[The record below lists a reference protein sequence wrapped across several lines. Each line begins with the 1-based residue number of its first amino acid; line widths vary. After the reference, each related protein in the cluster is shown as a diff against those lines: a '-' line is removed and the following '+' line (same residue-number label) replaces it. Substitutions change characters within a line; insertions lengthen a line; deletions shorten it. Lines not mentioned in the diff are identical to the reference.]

1 MIAGTGYRN
10 LRQCRPPVADPA
22 SRRRYIPALAALLV
36 FSYFA
41 TLYLTNQRALAANI
55 MFHLGIDA
63 WPFPFLDADGVV
75 SAARCLREGVD
86 VIADNPCDPLRRP
99 YNYSPLWLVLAI
111 LPVTPAWL
119 LPVGLIMAFTCI
131 AGLLLLPAGRTAGAT
146 AIITLGAISP
156 PMIFAIERANTDIAV
171 FVLAAAAALLAS
183 WSPAWRMAGYSAA
196 LLAGLLKYY
205 PITMMVM
212 ATRERPVR
220 FLAVAGASL
229 IIVGVFWAMVGEDIV
244 RTWQLIPDGGW
255 FNNMMGSRTLPSG
268 MLAEYKWPI
277 GRADRLLR
285 ELTIAAVVGGIGVSF
300 IPSIRAGLDRLTEA
314 ERMSLLVGS
323 ALIITCF
330 FGARNVGYRVMHLV
344 LALPALTAL
353 WRLRASWLFS
363 VTTFTVLLLLWSQA
377 WRAYWIRLL
386 FPGRP
391 TFVGIWFAREI
402 LWWWTITVLIGIVVA
417 IVVRS
422 EMGRRVFR
430 VRS

>member
-1 MIAGTGYRN
+1 MFATFY
-10 LRQCRPPVADPA
+10 LTD
-22 SRRRYIPALAALLV
+22 RRLAA
-36 FSYFA
+36 
-41 TLYLTNQRALAANI
+41 TNI
-55 MFHLGIDA
+55 MNALGIDPWA
-63 WPFPFLDADGVV
+63 FPFLDADGVV

-131 AGLLLLPAGRTAGAT
+131 ASLLLLPAGRTAGAT
-146 AIITLGAISP
+146 AIITIGAISP

-171 FVLAAAAALLAS
+171 FVLAAAAALLVS
-183 WSPAWRMAGYSAA
+183 WSPAWRLAGYSAA

-212 ATRERPVR
+212 ATRERPLR
-220 FLAVAGASL
+220 FLTVTASS
-229 IIVGVFWAMVGEDIV
+229 IAIVGILWATMGDDIL

-268 MLAEYKWPI
+268 MVAEYKWPV

-285 ELTIAAVVGGIGVSF
+285 ELTMAAVAGGIGLSF

-314 ERMSLLVGS
+314 ERMSLLLGS
-323 ALIITCF
+323 VLIITCF

-344 LALPALTAL
+344 LTLPALTAL
-353 WRLRASWLFS
+353 WRLRASWLFT

-377 WRAYWIRLL
+377 WRAYWMRML

-391 TFVGIWFAREI
+391 AFVTVWFVREI
-402 LWWWTITVLIGIVVA
+402 LWWWTITVLIGIVMA
-417 IVVRS
+417 ILVRS
-422 EMGRRVFR
+422 EMGRRVFKGR
-430 VRS
+430 R